1 MANSKDT
8 LPDQKRTGVHQS
20 REIYDLVRGFIGLLT
35 PEGNLLDANQSA
47 LDFIGC
53 DLDEVVGRP
62 FWETPW
68 WRACPK
74 AREAVQDAIQ
84 SAASGEASRFE
95 AQICGKNNEIIVID
109 FSLTPIFNDDG
120 TVVSL
125 IPEGHDITDI
135 KNAEN
140 ALQESEAH
148 LRLANEAAEM
158 GTWNWNLTN
167 NQLHWS
173 DRQFELFDVPKS
185 KGPIHIETALA
196 NIHPDD
202 LDRLL
207 TANRI
212 SVEEDVPFR
221 EEFRVIHRSG
231 EVRWL
236 LGQGNPLHH
245 GKEGK
250 PSSMIGVNYDISD
263 RKTLELEIAQ
273 SNLELEVRVSDRTR
287 ALEQEMR
294 QRQKAERA
302 LAHSQ
307 RFELIGQLAGGV
319 AHDFN
324 NLLAVI
330 GGNLELAA
338 MRTADEQIIELLN
351 DAREAVETGASV
363 NRRLLSFARQRELEP
378 VALDVND
385 RIIKARRLL
394 ERTLGEKIVL
404 ETRLSSELCEARL
417 DPGELDSAILNL
429 VLNARDAMPSG
440 GTLVISTRN
449 YILDD
454 EEVES
459 FPEAQTREYVQVSI
473 SDTGVG
479 MAPDVVAKALTPYFT
494 TKLRGKGSGLGL
506 SSVFGFATQS
516 GGFVRIKSEEGE
528 GTIVQIYLPHSA
540 TPSGAKMLDDP
551 KTDLL
556 LGQGELILLVED
568 EEKVRQITHKRLIE
582 LGYNVVEAT
591 TAAEGTA
598 VLESNHTISL
608 VFSDVRMP
616 GATSGYDLAK
626 WTLENRED
634 VGVLLTSGYNDLSA
648 EEHQNVNLLAKPYSL
663 RILAFALRNALPAP
677 RDR

>member
-1 MANSKDT
+1 MAHSKDT
-8 LPDQKRTGVHQS
+8 FPDQKRTGIDQS
-20 REIYDLVRGFIGLLT
+20 REIYNLVQGFIGLLS
-35 PEGNLLDANQSA
+35 PDGILLDANQSA
-47 LDFIGC
+47 LDFIGFE
-53 DLDEVVGRP
+53 LDDVVGRP

-68 WRACPK
+68 WRACSRTRETVK
-74 AREAVQDAIQ
+74 AAIQ
-84 SAASGEASRFE
+84 GCASGKASRFE
-95 AQICGKNNEIIVID
+95 AQVCGKHDEIIDID
-109 FSLTPIFNDDG
+109 FSLTPILNDDG

-125 IPEGHDITDI
+125 VPEGHDITAI
-135 KNAEN
+135 KKAEN
-140 ALQESEAH
+140 AIQENEAR
-148 LRLANEAAEM
+148 LRLAYEAAEM
-158 GTWNWNLTN
+158 GTWDWNLTN

-173 DRQFELFDVPKS
+173 DRQFELFDIPNP
-185 KGPIHIETALA
+185 KGPIHIEVALA

-202 LDRLL
+202 LDRLM
-207 TANRI
+207 TAYRI
-212 SVEEDVPFR
+212 TVEENAPFR

-236 LGQGNPLHH
+236 VGQGNPLHH
-245 GKEGK
+245 GKDGT
-250 PSSMIGVNYDISD
+250 PRSMIGVNYDITD
-263 RKTLELEIAQ
+263 RKKSELEIAQ
-273 SNLELEVRVSDRTR
+273 SNLELEARVSERTR
-287 ALEQEMR
+287 ALEAEMR
-294 QRQKAERA
+294 QRQKVERA

-330 GGNLELAA
+330 GGNLELAS
-338 MRTADEQIIELLN
+338 MWTADEKITELLN
-351 DAREAVETGASV
+351 DAHEAVETGASV
-363 NRRLLSFARQRELEP
+363 NRRLLSFARQGELEP

-385 RIIKARRLL
+385 RIIKTRRLL

-404 ETRLSSELCEARL
+404 ETSLSPELCEARL

-449 YILDD
+449 YIPGD

-459 FPEAQTREYVQVSI
+459 IPEAQMRNYVQVSI

-479 MAPDVVAKALTPYFT
+479 MAPDVLEKALTPYFT

-528 GTIVQIYLPHSA
+528 GTTVQIYLPNTSKTTSA
-540 TPSGAKMLDDP
+540 EMLDDP
-551 KTDLL
+551 RTDMP

-568 EEKVRQITHKRLIE
+568 EEKVRHMTHKRLIE
-582 LGYNVVEAT
+582 LGYNVVQAT
-591 TAAEGTA
+591 TGAEGTA

-616 GATSGYDLAK
+616 GAMSGYDLAK

-663 RILAFALRNALPAP
+663 RILAFALRGVLSAP

>member
-1 MANSKDT
+1 M
-8 LPDQKRTGVHQS
+8 HQS
-20 REIYDLVRGFIGLLT
+20 REIYDLVQGFIGLLT
-35 PEGNLLDANQSA
+35 PDGILLDANQSA

-68 WRACPK
+68 WRASPK
-74 AREAVQDAIQ
+74 AREAVKGAIQ

-95 AQICGKNNEIIVID
+95 TQVCSKDGEIDDID
-109 FSLTPIFNDDG
+109 FSLTPVFNDDG
-120 TVVSL
+120 AVVSL
-125 IPEGHDITDI
+125 VPEGHDITDL
-135 KNAEN
+135 KKAEN
-140 ALQESEAH
+140 ALQESQD
-148 LRLANEAAEM
+148 RLQLAYEAAEM
-158 GTWNWNLTN
+158 GTWDWNLTN

-173 DRQFELFDVPKS
+173 DRQYELFDVPKTEN
-185 KGPIHIETALA
+185 PIHIETALA

-202 LDRLL
+202 LDPIL
-207 TANRI
+207 TAIRNC
-212 SVEEDVPFR
+212 VEKNLPLR

-236 LGQGNPLHH
+236 VGQGNPRHH
-245 GKEGK
+245 GKDSK
-250 PSSMIGVNYDISD
+250 PSSMIGVNYDITD
-263 RKTLELEIAQ
+263 RKRFELEIAQ

-287 ALEQEMR
+287 ALEQEMQ

-330 GGNLELAA
+330 GGNLELAS

-404 ETRLSSELCEARL
+404 ETSLSPELCEARL

-449 YILDD
+449 YRLGD

-459 FPEAQTREYVQVSI
+459 IPEAQTRDYVQVSI

-479 MAPDVVAKALTPYFT
+479 MAPDVLEKALTPYFT
-494 TKLRGKGSGLGL
+494 TKPRGKGSGLGL
-506 SSVFGFATQS
+506 SSVFGFAAQS

-528 GTIVQIYLPHSA
+528 GTIVHIYLPHSA
-540 TPSGAKMLDDP
+540 TPSGAEMLDDP
-551 KTDLL
+551 RTDLP

-568 EEKVRQITHKRLIE
+568 EEKVRQMTHKRLIE
-582 LGYNVVEAT
+582 LGYNVVQAT
-591 TAAEGTA
+591 TGAEGTA

-616 GATSGYDLAK
+616 GAMSGYDLAK

-663 RILAFALRNALPAP
+663 RTLAFALRSALSAP

>member
-20 REIYDLVRGFIGLLT
+20 SEIYDLVRGFIGLLT

-74 AREAVQDAIQ
+74 TREAVKDAIQ
-84 SAASGEASRFE
+84 IGASGRASRFE
-95 AQICGKNNEIIVID
+95 AQVSGKNNEIIDID
-109 FSLTPIFNDDG
+109 FSLTPILSDDG

-125 IPEGHDITDI
+125 VPEGHDITDI
-135 KNAEN
+135 RKAEN
-140 ALQESEAH
+140 ALQESEAQ
-148 LRLANEAAEM
+148 LRLANDAAEM

-167 NQLHWS
+167 GQLHWS

-202 LDRLL
+202 LERIS
-207 TANRI
+207 TANRM
-212 SVEEDVPFR
+212 SVEKDAPFR
-221 EEFRVIHRSG
+221 EEFRVIHRGG

-236 LGQGNPLHH
+236 VGQGNPLHH
-245 GKEGK
+245 DKDGK
-250 PSSMIGVNYDISD
+250 PNSMIGVNYDITD
-263 RKTLELEIAQ
+263 RKKLELEVVQ
-273 SNLELEVRVSDRTR
+273 SNLELEERVSDRTR

-294 QRQKAERA
+294 RRQKAERA

-330 GGNLELAA
+330 GGNLELAS
-338 MRTADEQIIELLN
+338 MRTEDEDIIELLN
-351 DAREAVETGASV
+351 DAREAVEAGASV
-363 NRRLLSFARQRELEP
+363 NRRLLSFARQQELEP

-385 RIIKARRLL
+385 RITNSVRLL

-404 ETRLSSELCEARL
+404 TTNLSPAIWEARL

-440 GTLVISTRN
+440 GKLVISTRN

-454 EEVES
+454 EEVETI
-459 FPEAQTREYVQVSI
+459 PEAQTREYVQVSI

-479 MAPDVVAKALTPYFT
+479 MAPNVLEKALIPYFT
-494 TKLRGKGSGLGL
+494 TKPRGKGSGLGL

-516 GGFVRIKSEEGE
+516 GGFCRIQSSEGN
-528 GTIVQIYLPHSA
+528 GTIIHIYLPRSS
-540 TPSGAKMLDDP
+540 TPSDAEMLDDP
-551 KTDLL
+551 RTDLP

-568 EEKVRQITHKRLIE
+568 EESVRQITRKRLIE
-582 LGYNVVEAT
+582 LGYNVVQAT

-598 VLESNHTISL
+598 VLESNHAISL

-616 GATSGYDLAK
+616 GTMSGYDLAK

-634 VGVLLTSGYNDLSA
+634 VGVLLTSGYNDLSV

-663 RILAFALRNALPAP
+663 RVLAFALRGAFSAP
-677 RDR
+677 LE

>member
-1 MANSKDT
+1 MANNKDT
-8 LPDQKRTGVHQS
+8 LSDQKRTGVHQS
-20 REIYDLVRGFIGLLT
+20 REIYDLVQGFIGLLT
-35 PEGNLLDANQSA
+35 PEGILLDANQSA
-47 LDFIGC
+47 LDFIGF

-62 FWETPW
+62 FWETSW

-74 AREAVQDAIQ
+74 ARKAVKNAIQ
-84 SAASGEASRFE
+84 SAASGVASRFE
-95 AQICGKNNEIIVID
+95 TQVCGKDGEINDID

-120 TVVSL
+120 TVVCL
-125 IPEGHDITDI
+125 VPEGHDITDL
-135 KNAEN
+135 KKAEN
-140 ALQESEAH
+140 ALQESEAQ
-148 LRLANEAAEM
+148 LRLANEAADL
-158 GTWNWNLTN
+158 GTWNWNLSN
-167 NQLHWS
+167 SQLHWS
-173 DRQFELFDVPKS
+173 DRQFELFDVPKA
-185 KGPIHIETALA
+185 KGPIQIETALA

-202 LDRLL
+202 LDRVLN
-207 TANRI
+207 ANRMC
-212 SVEEDVPFR
+212 VEEDVPFR

-236 LGQGNPLHH
+236 VGQGNP
-245 GKEGK
+245 GYRGDDGK
-250 PSSMIGVNYDISD
+250 PTTMIGVNYDITD
-263 RKTLELEIAQ
+263 RKKSELEISQ
-273 SNLELEVRVSDRTR
+273 SNLELELRVSDRTR

-294 QRQKAERA
+294 QRQNAERA

-363 NRRLLSFARQRELEP
+363 NRRLLSFARQHELEP
-378 VALDVND
+378 VTLDVNN

-394 ERTLGEKIVL
+394 ERSLGEQIVL
-404 ETRLSSELCEARL
+404 ETCLSSELWEARL

-449 YILDD
+449 YILSD

-459 FPEAQTREYVQVSI
+459 IPEAQTREFVQVSI

-479 MAPDVVAKALTPYFT
+479 MAPDVLEQALTPYFT

-506 SSVFGFATQS
+506 SSVFGFTTQS
-516 GGFVRIKSEEGE
+516 GGFVRIKSEEGK
-528 GTIVQIYLPHSA
+528 GTIVHINLPHSSA
-540 TPSGAKMLDDP
+540 PSGAERLEDP
-551 KTDLL
+551 KTDLP

-568 EEKVRQITHKRLIE
+568 EEKVRQITRKRLIE
-582 LGYNVVEAT
+582 LGYNVVQAT
-591 TAAEGTA
+591 TAAQGTA
-598 VLESNHTISL
+598 VLESNHTVSL

-616 GATSGYDLAK
+616 GAMSGYDLAK
-626 WTLENRED
+626 WTLENRRD
-634 VGVLLTSGYNDLSA
+634 VSVLLTSGYNDLSA
-648 EEHQNVNLLAKPYSL
+648 EEQQNVNLLAKPYSL
-663 RILAFALRNALPAP
+663 RILAFALRSALSAP